1 MDYELRLVVEKVS
14 VGSQKV
20 VNRDTI
26 KVYDVTMPESILD
39 LGLRHE
45 EQIALLA
52 KVQNSVIAE
61 QAKLIDPGYS
71 FCPKCGHKLKKNGY
85 TKSDFHAVFSDHKVP
100 IQKHQCTASECN
112 WQSAPTT
119 TSVFGTNIHPDLAK
133 LQCEQGALYSYREA
147 QTNLEKLNVHRRP
160 VNNHNKVKLLT
171 NQVGAVLA
179 QENLKPIAKDECA
192 SPAQEL
198 IVQVDGGHLPVQE
211 KNKRSFEALC
221 AVIYRPENIKEIDA
235 QHRQIKDKSCAMS
248 AVDDDLATIK
258 LYALNAARKQGM
270 DEQTKVTA
278 LADGAL
284 NCWSVVASLSPHCK
298 ELECILDWFHIGKKF
313 QNAKNA
319 LGASFE
325 EALERAKWKLW
336 HGQVDEALSK
346 LALLKDNVTDEKK
359 QSKLNGLYKYIKSN
373 RKYIVNYDERKR
385 ANKTYTSQVAE
396 SHIESMINARH
407 KKSGKMQW
415 SREGAH
421 NVLQIRSIITSKEWG
436 NRWQGAVLSALSK
449 TA

>member
-1 MDYELRLVVEKVS
+1 
-14 VGSQKV
+14 
-20 VNRDTI
+20 
-26 KVYDVTMPESILD
+26 
-39 LGLRHE
+39 
-45 EQIALLA
+45 
-52 KVQNSVIAE
+52 
-61 QAKLIDPGYS
+61 
-71 FCPKCGHKLKKNGY
+71 
-85 TKSDFHAVFSDHKVP
+85 
-100 IQKHQCTASECN
+100 
-112 WQSAPTT
+112 
-119 TSVFGTNIHPDLAK
+119 
-133 LQCEQGALYSYREA
+133 
-147 QTNLEKLNVHRRP
+147 
-160 VNNHNKVKLLT
+160 
-171 NQVGAVLA
+171 
-179 QENLKPIAKDECA
+179 
-192 SPAQEL
+192 
-198 IVQVDGGHLPVQE
+198 
-211 KNKRSFEALC
+211 
-221 AVIYRPENIKEIDA
+221 
-235 QHRQIKDKSCAMS
+235 
-248 AVDDDLATIK
+248 
-258 LYALNAARKQGM
+258 
-270 DEQTKVTA
+270 
-278 LADGAL
+278 
-284 NCWSVVASLSPHCK
+284 
-298 ELECILDWFHIGKKF
+298 LDWFHIDKKF
-313 QNAKNA
+313 QNVKNA